1 MNEETEVLNKKTAKF
16 IIKRYIE
23 MKERVE
29 DLESRLVILN
39 DMNRQLID
47 NYNELEKRYK
57 ERV

>member
-1 MNEETEVLNKKTAKF
+1 MNEETEVLNKKTVMF

-23 MKERVE
+23 LEERVE

-39 DMNRQLID
+39 NMNRQLID

>member
-1 MNEETEVLNKKTAKF
+1 MNEEAEVLDKKTVMF

-23 MKERVE
+23 LKERVE

-39 DMNRQLID
+39 NMNRQLID
-47 NYNELEKRYK
+47 NYKELEKRYK

>member
-1 MNEETEVLNKKTAKF
+1 MNEETEVLNKKTVMF

-39 DMNRQLID
+39 NMNRQLID

-57 ERV
+57 ERD

>member
-1 MNEETEVLNKKTAKF
+1 MNEETEVLNKKTVMF

-39 DMNRQLID
+39 NMNRQLID

>member
-1 MNEETEVLNKKTAKF
+1 MNEETEVLNKKTAMF

-39 DMNRQLID
+39 NMNRQLIE

>member
-1 MNEETEVLNKKTAKF
+1 MNEETEVLNKKTVMF

-23 MKERVE
+23 LEERVE

-39 DMNRQLID
+39 NMNRQLID

-57 ERV
+57 ERD

>member
-1 MNEETEVLNKKTAKF
+1 MNEEAEVLDKKTVMF

-39 DMNRQLID
+39 NMNRQLID

>member
-1 MNEETEVLNKKTAKF
+1 MNEETEVLNKKTAIF

-39 DMNRQLID
+39 NMNRQLID